1 MQTLEQVMKEFVN
14 KSRARHGGDAYP
26 LGYLVSTIQS
36 IAAGDMEMTDRLIR
50 NLSISLEDY
59 K

>member
-14 KSRARHGGDAYP
+14 KTSARYGGDSYP
-26 LGYLVSTIQS
+26 LGYLMSMVQIV
-36 IAAGDMEMTDRLIR
+36 AAGDMELTDRLIR
-50 NLSISLEDY
+50 NFRITLEDY

>member
-1 MQTLEQVMKEFVN
+1 MQTLEQVMTEFIG

-26 LGYLVSTIQS
+26 LGYLVATIQI
-36 IAAGDMEMTDRLIR
+36 IAAGDMELTDRLIR